1 MFCLDDSCTTT
12 QSCGHHLC
20 RGVLHVFPI
29 KYDLEEEMAMTQ
41 LVRPQEHA
49 HGKALLG
56 PLLCWAVVFADI
68 GSSIYYV
75 PGILFSNVGGLAGF
89 FVLLT
94 MIVFVLLTLKYA
106 EVSARFPE
114 GGGVVSVAAQGI
126 HRWAGALGGMF
137 ILVSYFLTAA
147 ISCLSAIQYF
157 AIVFPALL
165 PFVLI
170 IAIGVLFLLGVLNWI
185 GISESARVSM
195 IAALIAFGSDLVVL
209 IVVFTHVSFQQVIEL
224 FLQSFQQQALTT
236 SSLLIGFAGAFLAF
250 SGLESISQLS
260 PVMKAPRKKVIS
272 LALLLVILTIGIT
285 SPLLTALSTLLQPDA
300 ARDEV
305 LSTQLISLL
314 GGHWG
319 HIFIQQEVAVSASLI
334 LIFAGNTAIIGAY
347 HVFLALARMDFLPT
361 FVLRRNRLRNTPQ
374 YSIALATG
382 IPILVLLLVNGK
394 INLLGD
400 MYAFGLLAAFSL
412 TCLGLDIIRI
422 RERRHKPTA
431 PVIAA
436 EKQNGHTP
444 SLTPLL
450 PGFSELTALHTENRV
465 ALAASHTLLRRVRA
479 VVLFCWHQIDFWL
492 GILTTIL
499 VFLAWIIGVFSKPLG
514 TAFGGTVILV
524 GMSVAIINYIRQGRT
539 FVLPTPLETRVPGSI
554 LAVLMGS
561 GRHNEEVIESALQE
575 ASYKHPVVFL
585 YVSDLN
591 LARTPRPFEI
601 IDPYLED
608 LDAKETFRQAERLA
622 RVKGVPRRYLYQ
634 HATPETLAYVWRIVR
649 PHDVI
654 LPKDLM
660 DEAWQINPDRLRYER
675 RSKGSVAHL
684 VKHW

>member
-1 MFCLDDSCTTT
+1 MQASLLPRDA
-12 QSCGHHLC
+12 HA
-20 RGVLHVFPI
+20 FPI
-29 KYDLEEEMAMTQ
+29 KYDLEEEMGMTQ
-41 LVRPQEHA
+41 NAHPQGDAHA
-49 HGKALLG
+49 KALLG

-75 PGILFSNVGGLAGF
+75 PGILYSNVGSLAGF

-94 MIVFVLLTLKYA
+94 MIVFILLTLKYA

-126 HRWAGALGGMF
+126 HSWAGALGGMF

-147 ISCLSAIQYF
+147 ISCLSAIQYL
-157 AIVFPALL
+157 AIVFPSLF

-195 IAALIAFGSDLVVL
+195 IAALIAFGSDLAVL
-209 IVVFTHVSFQQVIEL
+209 VVVFTHVSFQQVIEL
-224 FLQSFQQQALTT
+224 FLQSFRQETITT
-236 SSLLIGFAGAFLAF
+236 SSLLVGFAGAFLAF

-260 PVMKAPRKKVIS
+260 PVMKVPRKRVIS
-272 LALLLVILTIGIT
+272 LALLLVTLTIGFT

-319 HIFIQQEVAVSASLI
+319 YTFIQQEVAVSASLI
-334 LIFAGNTAIIGAY
+334 LVFAGNTAIIGAY
-347 HVFLALARMDFLPT
+347 HVFIALARMDFLPT

-412 TCLGLDIIRI
+412 TCLGLDIIRV
-422 RERRHKPTA
+422 RERRLRSAVMTG
-431 PVIAA
+431 AA
-436 EKQNGHTP
+436 EKQNGHDA
-444 SLTPLL
+444 SLVPLL
-450 PGFSELTALHTENRV
+450 PVSPEFIELYPVNGVRPTS
-465 ALAASHTLLRRVRA
+465 AAPPITLQRVRTI
-479 VVLFCWHQIDFWL
+479 VLLCWHQIDFWL
-492 GILTTIL
+492 GVLTTVL

-514 TAFGGTVILV
+514 TTFGGTVILV

-539 FVLPTPLETRVPGSI
+539 FVLPMPLETRVPNSI

-575 ASYKHPVVFL
+575 ASYRHPVVFL
-585 YVSDLN
+585 YLSDLT
-591 LARTPRPFEI
+591 LERVPRPFEI

-622 RVKGVPRRYLYQ
+622 RSKGVPRRYMYQ
-634 HATPETLAYVWRIVR
+634 RATPETLAHVWRLVQPR
-649 PHDVI
+649 DVV
-654 LPKDLM
+654 LPKDFVA
-660 DEAWQINPDRLRYER
+660 ETRQINPDRLRYELR
-675 RSKGSVAHL
+675 PKGSVAHL
-684 VKHW
+684 LKHW